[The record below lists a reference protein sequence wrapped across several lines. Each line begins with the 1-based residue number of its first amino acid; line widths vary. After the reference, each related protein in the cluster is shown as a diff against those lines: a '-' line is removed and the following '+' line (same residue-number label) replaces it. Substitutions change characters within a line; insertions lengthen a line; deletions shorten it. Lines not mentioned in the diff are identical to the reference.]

1 MATLDLTSD
10 KRMTLAHSA
19 EAAPAVQQGGD
30 PGLLGL
36 PSFIVGA
43 VALGLVQIGVVP
55 AGATG
60 AALPILLA
68 ATSIGLLV
76 ATIWAAAAGQGA
88 VAGVYGIFTGFY
100 LSYAV
105 LVLGLAHNWFGI
117 APAAVTDTQKLFLI
131 SWLVIVVVLTLATL
145 RLPAAFTALFTLV
158 DVTLFLVLLATI
170 QSSASLTKAAGYVV
184 LGFSAIGVY
193 LFFSAVSQATGGK
206 ALPLGRPVLR
216 G

>member
-1 MATLDLTSD
+1 MATLDLSSD
-10 KRMTLAHSA
+10 KRMTFVHPEL
-19 EAAPAVQQGGD
+19 EAAVVPRGGD

-55 AGATG
+55 AGTTG

-76 ATIWAAAAGQGA
+76 ATIWAAVVGQSA

-105 LVLGLAHNWFGI
+105 LVLGLTHNWFGI

-158 DVTLFLVLLATI
+158 DITLFLVLLATI
-170 QSSASLTKAAGYVV
+170 QASASLTKAAGYVV

-193 LFFSAVSQATGGK
+193 LFFGAVSQATGGK
-206 ALPLGRPVLR
+206 PLPLGRPVLR